1 MRIPKKTKF
10 RKYRKNN
17 IKRTAQRT
25 SKLRYGSFGLKSLNS
40 ARITAQQI
48 ETIRQTIRRGIR
60 PKGKVWIRIFPQ
72 IPVSSKPA
80 EVRLGKGKGNIK
92 YWVCPVKKGQ
102 ILYEIDGVSKVV
114 ALKVLKSAGNK
125 LPLNFNIVE
134 Y

>member
-1 MRIPKKTKF
+1 MKIPKKTKF

-60 PKGKVWIRIFPQ
+60 PKGKV
-72 IPVSSKPA
+72 
-80 EVRLGKGKGNIK
+80 
-92 YWVCPVKKGQ
+92 
-102 ILYEIDGVSKVV
+102 
-114 ALKVLKSAGNK
+114 
-125 LPLNFNIVE
+125 
-134 Y
+134 

>member
-1 MRIPKKTKF
+1 M
-10 RKYRKNN
+10 
-17 IKRTAQRT
+17 
-25 SKLRYGSFGLKSLNS
+25 
-40 ARITAQQI
+40 
-48 ETIRQTIRRGIR
+48 
-60 PKGKVWIRIFPQ
+60 
-72 IPVSSKPA
+72 
-80 EVRLGKGKGNIK
+80 GKGKGNIK